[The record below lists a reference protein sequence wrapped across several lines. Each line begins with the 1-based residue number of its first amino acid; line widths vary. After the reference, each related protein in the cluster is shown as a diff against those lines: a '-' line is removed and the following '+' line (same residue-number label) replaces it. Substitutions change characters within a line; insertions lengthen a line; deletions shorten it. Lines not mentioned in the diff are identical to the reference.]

1 MSKEEII
8 EVDMCCFWIN
18 LDNPKEV
25 SYKLFRPKENGNWK
39 SILVEGYKGP
49 LAPANNEIVYRLKND
64 STRGYILKPNKDD
77 KVY

>member
-8 EVDMCCFWIN
+8 EVDMSCFWIN

-25 SYKLFRPKENGNWK
+25 SYNLFRPKENGNWK

-49 LAPANNEIVYRLKND
+49 EV
-64 STRGYILKPNKDD
+64 TYINQNKDENG
-77 KVY
+77 KTI